1 MQPRLT
7 DPTLFAEPSVVA
19 LESVALVT
27 LQATELVPAAEPQAS
42 EPIAAPA
49 RWHAQLRESPW
60 FPILGKGIAIMAV
73 MLGFS
78 ALGAVSIATTEPGVH
93 VAAQLMPGAPIE
105 WLAPTPGPAPP
116 PTLTPPPTPAP
127 SSTETAPVG
136 SAQRARPLKA
146 VLTCGEKGSLCEDQK
161 KPPEGVTSDGKVILN
176 VANVEVLTQLPG
188 VGARRAEAIIELRAR
203 LKRFRKPSDLLRVRG
218 IGVRSLKRMLPH
230 LVLDPPKPE
239 TSQPGAPTPPS
250 DPKPP

>member
-7 DPTLFAEPSVVA
+7 DPTLFAEPSAVA
-19 LESVALVT
+19 LESLALVKLEPT
-27 LQATELVPAAEPQAS
+27 DLVAAALPPAAWHERLRAS
-42 EPIAAPA
+42 T
-49 RWHAQLRESPW
+49 W
-60 FPILGKGIAIMAV
+60 FPIVGKGVAVTAV

-78 ALGAVSIATTEPGVH
+78 ALGAVSMATTEPGVH
-93 VAAQLMPGAPIE
+93 VAAQLLPNAPIE
-105 WLAPTPGPAPP
+105 WLAPTPGPTPP
-116 PTLTPPPTPAP
+116 PPPPPTPPPPIPAPAP
-127 SSTETAPVG
+127 SPSSSETAPAG
-136 SAQRARPLKA
+136 SVRRAKPLKA
-146 VLTCGEKGSLCEDQK
+146 VLTCGENGSLCEDQK

-176 VANVEVLTQLPG
+176 VANAEVLTQLPG

-250 DPKPP
+250 EPKPP